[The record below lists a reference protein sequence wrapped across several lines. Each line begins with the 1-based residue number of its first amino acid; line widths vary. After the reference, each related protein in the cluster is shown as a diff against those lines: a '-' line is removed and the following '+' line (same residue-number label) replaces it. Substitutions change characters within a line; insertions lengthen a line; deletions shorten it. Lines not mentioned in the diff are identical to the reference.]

1 MNIELL
7 EFQERAIE
15 GLFDACDAKPSNI
28 VFSSCTGSG
37 KTIMLTR
44 FISDFLH
51 INKHFVAVWL
61 TPGRGNLEE
70 QSMSK
75 MNKYVHNAQTGT
87 LSDVLTS
94 GFAEGATYFINWETI
109 TRRGNVAI
117 RDGEKKNLLE
127 RIDEAHGAGLKFIVI
142 IDESHNND
150 TRKAQAILDALSAE
164 KTIRASAT
172 PQRDDAAT
180 LVKVSEFDV
189 IEQGLI
195 KKSIIVNPDFKSEQE
210 LDDEVEFLLNSA
222 LEKRDELIHAFAEKN
237 EQVNPLVLVQL
248 ESADDVLKNRVIQCL
263 EEYEI
268 TFDNGNLAVWLAD
281 DNENTEGLEVN
292 DARQSVLIF
301 KQAIATGWDCPRAH
315 ILVKL
320 RSNMDETFQIQT
332 IGRIRRM
339 PNAHHY
345 CDEVL
350 DNCYIFTYDSKFVE
364 EARNATSGDVV
375 CVANMELKPEFKKY
389 PLNLKS
395 EQRGTED
402 AKTDDRQRLKVIHDF
417 YVAKYG
423 LGDDYEENKTR
434 LKEGGYVFLDT
445 IVDTTKSGRIAN
457 VAGEDFNEL
466 ADVNLQIHASNQI
479 LHDVHN
485 HDAYHLAKKCGF
497 GANGFSQFN
506 GTMRK
511 LFAKQCLDTR
521 LAKNRRSTLLT
532 LTNQERY
539 RFIINNQDAIK
550 QDVRDAF
557 SNTSI
562 TATFEFETVGE
573 KSFNL
578 PQHEVLKY
586 DSGAVNQDVAKKNV
600 YAGYK
605 MSATPR
611 SAGETA
617 LEKHLE
623 QSDNVQWWYKNGD
636 KGVEYFSILYTDN
649 VGNKKAFYPDYLIG
663 VKDNGK
669 VELIVAEVKG
679 PFLTGTED
687 ETGDIDDYSEKKFD
701 NLARHCKA
709 SNTKGG
715 FIRLDLNSQEL
726 MFCDITHTYTD
737 DPTDGNWARLCEV
750 F

>member
-15 GLFDACDAKPSNI
+15 ELFDACDAEAPNI

-70 QSMSK
+70 QSMAK

-117 RDGEKKNLLE
+117 RDDEKGNLLE
-127 RIDEAHGAGLKFIVI
+127 RIDEAHEAGLKFIVI

-150 TRKAQAILDALSAE
+150 TRKAQAILDALCAE

-375 CVANMELKPEFKKY
+375 CIANIELKPEFRKY
-389 PLNLKS
+389 SLNLKS
-395 EQRGTED
+395 EQRSIIGGG
-402 AKTDDRQRLKVIHDF
+402 TDDRKRLQVIHDF
-417 YVAKYG
+417 YVEKYNLNANYG
-423 LGDDYEENKTR
+423 QNRIR
-434 LKEGGYVFLDT
+434 LQEGGYVFLDT
-445 IVDTTKSGRIAN
+445 IYDITKSGKIAN

-466 ADVNLQIHASNQI
+466 TDVNLQIHASNQV

-497 GANGFSQFN
+497 GASGFSQFS
-506 GTMRK
+506 TTVRK
-511 LFAKQCLDTR
+511 LFAKQCLDTH
-521 LAKNRRSTLLT
+521 LAKNKRFTLLT
-532 LTNQERY
+532 LTNKERY
-539 RFIINNQDAIK
+539 CFVINNQNLIK
-550 QDVRDAF
+550 QDFLEAY
-557 SNTSI
+557 SNNDKQPSLELESI
-562 TATFEFETVGE
+562 VKKTFNFPV
-573 KSFNL
+573 
-578 PQHEVLKY
+578 HEILKY
-586 DSGAVNQDVAKKNV
+586 DSRAVNQDIAKKNV
-600 YAGYK
+600 YIGYK

-623 QSDNVQWWYKNGD
+623 ASEKIEWWYKNGD
-636 KGVEYFSILYTDN
+636 KGVEYFSLLYVDN

-663 VKDNGK
+663 VNKNDD
-669 VELIVAEVKG
+669 VELFVAEVKG
-679 PFLTGTED
+679 PFLIDSED
-687 ETGDIDDYSEKKFD
+687 ETGDIDDYSEKKFG
-701 NLARHCKA
+701 NLVRHCKA

-726 MFCDITHTYTD
+726 MFCDVNHNYSD
-737 DPTDGNWARLCEV
+737 DPTDGNWIRLTEI